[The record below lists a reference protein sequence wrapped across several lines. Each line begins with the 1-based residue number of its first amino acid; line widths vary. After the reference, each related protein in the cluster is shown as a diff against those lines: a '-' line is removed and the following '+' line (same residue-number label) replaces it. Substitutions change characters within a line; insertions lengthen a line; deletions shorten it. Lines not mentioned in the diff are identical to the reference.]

1 MSNRMISPLE
11 VEKKMSNFWRFFDLK
26 PLFIACVLIY
36 LSGTALVCFGFLRQT
51 SELPVWL
58 SSVIGPFNYHI
69 SNNIWAG
76 MGIDWHGQNYTKAE
90 REILKFL
97 CGMNFSVIV
106 IYSIFAI
113 IHASMYTTSSL
124 GMIWKFCKENNKA
137 AVSAVF
143 MYSLLSF
150 NVFDSSLLTAYMA
163 RRGGVVSILY
173 PLLFNFTSSWIV
185 LLSTSLFRRILV
197 AHGQKQLAA
206 KQGKD

>member
-58 SSVIGPFNYHI
+58 SSIIGPFNYHI

-76 MGIDWHGQNYTKAE
+76 IGIDWHGQNYTKAE

-97 CGMNFSVIV
+97 CGMYFSAIV

-113 IHASMYTTSSL
+113 IHVSMYSASSV
-124 GMIWKFCKENNKA
+124 GMIWGFCRKYTKLTIISIFSYLF
-137 AVSAVF
+137 VSF
-143 MYSLLSF
+143 C
-150 NVFDSSLLTAYMA
+150 VFDSSMLTAYMA
-163 RRGGVVSILY
+163 RRSDTMSLLY
-173 PLLFNFTSSWIV
+173 PLLMNIFASMIALHV
-185 LLSTSLFRRILV
+185 TSLFRRILV